1 MDEPFAALDEITRF
15 KLNDDLLALW
25 ASQRWTVVFVTHSVF
40 ESVYLST
47 RILVMSARPGRV
59 SSEVRIDVPSPREAS
74 FRTSGNYAEQCRTVS
89 ARLAEAMR
97 A

>member
-1 MDEPFAALDEITRF
+1 MT
-15 KLNDDLLALW
+15 KTTV
-25 ASQRWTVVFVTHSVF
+25 QRWTVVFVTHSVF

-59 SSEVRIDVPSPREAS
+59 SAEVPIDVPAPREPA
-74 FRTSGNYAEQCRTVS
+74 FRTSHAYAEECRNVS
-89 ARLAEAMR
+89 AKLGAAMQ